1 MAILADEHTRVIVQ
15 GITGREA
22 TSFTID
28 MLDYGT
34 KVVAG
39 ITPGK
44 GGQRVHGI
52 PVYDTIRQAL
62 REHPAEAAVISVP
75 PALVKGAVLEALE
88 NGITLAVVVSERVP
102 RKDTIEFLEVAK
114 ARNARVIGPNTLG
127 LISRERSGWGWR
139 ADRPPMSAKPTC
151 RGRWALPPAAAA

>member
-22 TSFTID
+22 TSFTKD
-28 MLDYGT
+28 MVDYGT

-52 PVYDTIRQAL
+52 PVYDTVRQAL

-75 PALVKGAVLEALE
+75 PALVKGAVMEALD
-88 NGITLAVVVSERVP
+88 GKLSSILPGR
-102 RKDTIEFLEVAK
+102 D
-114 ARNARVIGPNTLG
+114 ARDWHVFEAA
-127 LISRERSGWGWR
+127 S
-139 ADRPPMSAKPTC
+139 
-151 RGRWALPPAAAA
+151 WALAASRMPAA